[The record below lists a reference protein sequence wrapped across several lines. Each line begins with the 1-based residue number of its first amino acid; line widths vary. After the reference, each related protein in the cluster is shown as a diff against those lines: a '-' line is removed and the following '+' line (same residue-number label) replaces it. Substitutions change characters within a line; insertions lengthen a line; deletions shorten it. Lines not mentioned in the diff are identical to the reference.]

1 MTGAEEYV
9 PPTRDQVALAYAARD
24 CRGCDLYRDADQVVF
39 GAGAPAAR
47 MMLIGEQP
55 GDQEDRAGTPFV
67 GPAGRVLNRAL
78 AEAGIDRDPLYVTNA
93 VKHFKFTRAERG
105 NRRLHKTPSRLEV
118 VACRPWLFAELE
130 AVAPDVVVLMGATA
144 AKSLLGN
151 DFRIT
156 AHRREVIEMPPGPD
170 LGAVTPDLVV
180 TVHPSSI
187 LRGPPEARDE
197 AFAGLVDD
205 LRFAAALFDGRD

>member
-9 PPTRDQVALAYAARD
+9 PLTRDHAALAYAARD

-93 VKHFKFTRAERG
+93 VKHFKFSRAERG

>member
-24 CRGCDLYRDADQVVF
+24 CRGCDLYRDADQVVC

-67 GPAGRVLNRAL
+67 GPAGRVLDKAL

-93 VKHFKFTRAERG
+93 VEHFKFTRAERG
-105 NRRLHKTPSRLEV
+105 NRRLHETPSRLEV
-118 VACRPWLFAELE
+118 VSCRPWLFAELE

-170 LGAVTPDLVV
+170 LGAATPDLVV